1 MLKVT
6 PKIFLILLIFSIIL
20 DVVNKNVQTT
30 IMIIYTLFLD
40 KSVLILNQY

>member
-6 PKIFLILLIFSIIL
+6 PKIFLILVVFSNIL

-30 IMIIYTLFLD
+30 IMITYISFFD
-40 KSVLILNQY
+40 KSLLLSILY